1 MSRGSQ
7 DSQETRAALLGELA
21 RELRRFT
28 GLGASFVR
36 AAAARTGMA
45 VTDIEVIDILESI
58 GPTTAGQLA
67 ELTGLTTG
75 AITGMLKRLEEA
87 GYVRR
92 EDDPED
98 GRRVIVRPI
107 LDKDAMGE
115 INAIFASLGKEWSE
129 LASHY
134 DDEQL
139 ATLLDFLRQ
148 SNALSQREI
157 ARVREAPSD
166 KEGSFS
172 APLGDLTSARLVASG
187 ISMWKVRGA
196 KGLAD
201 LYTARFDGYTPDVKL
216 KDGVVSIRYP
226 RRLTWLPGMPQRS
239 AEVTLNSAIP
249 WQILLQGGA
258 SGILAELGG
267 LDLVGLEIKGA
278 VSMIRLDLPRPSD
291 MVPIRISG
299 AASDIVVHRP
309 AGVAA
314 RVHLK
319 GWAST
324 FVFDDQR
331 FSNMGNDV
339 RLQSANYDGAT
350 PYYDIEVTA
359 SVSTATIMSGE

>member
-1 MSRGSQ
+1 MSSGSQ
-7 DSQETRAALLGELA
+7 DSQETHVALLGELT

-28 GLGASFVR
+28 GLGAAFVR

-45 VTDIEVIDILESI
+45 VTDIEVIDILDSI

-87 GYVRR
+87 GFVRR
-92 EDDPED
+92 ENDPED

-107 LDKDAMGE
+107 PDTDAMGE
-115 INAIFASLGKEWSE
+115 INAIFAALGKEWSG

-139 ATLLDFLRQ
+139 VTLLEFLKQ
-148 SNALSQREI
+148 SNALSQSEI
-157 ARVREAPSD
+157 ARLRKTPSD

-187 ISMWKVRGA
+187 VSMWRVRGE

-201 LYTARFDGYTPDVKL
+201 LYTARFEGYTPDVKL
-216 KDGVVSIRYP
+216 KDGVVTMRYP

-239 AEVTLNSAIP
+239 AEIALNSAIP
-249 WQILLQGGA
+249 WQIMLQGGA
-258 SGILAELGG
+258 SGIIAELGA
-267 LDLVGLEIKGA
+267 LDLVGLEIKGG
-278 VSMIRLDLPRPSD
+278 VSLIRLDLPRPSG
-291 MVPIRISG
+291 MIPIRISG
-299 AASDIVVHRP
+299 AASDIVVQRP

-339 RLQSANYDGAT
+339 RLQSTNYDSAT

-359 SVSTATIMSGE
+359 SVSTATITTE